1 MAGRALPARRGDYR
15 VFRTLTTRWAD
26 NDIYGH
32 MNNVVHYALFDTAV
46 NGFLIEEGALDLHT
60 GEQIGLV
67 VETRC
72 SYHSGIAFP
81 DTVHAGLRAD
91 RVGNSSVTYGI
102 GLFRN
107 DDDIAAA
114 EGQFT
119 HVYVDRET
127 RRPQPLHPPLRALAE
142 SIQHA
147 A

>member
-1 MAGRALPARRGDYR
+1 MAEKQTPAGREAYK
-15 VFRTLTTRWAD
+15 VFRPLTTRWAD
-26 NDIYGH
+26 NDVYGH

-46 NGFLIEEGALDLHT
+46 NEYLIAEGALDIRD

-72 SYHSGIAFP
+72 SYFAEMAFP
-81 DTVHAGLRAD
+81 DRVTAGLRTD

-107 DDDIAAA
+107 EDATAAA

-119 HVYVDRET
+119 HVYVGRES
-127 RRPQPLHPPLRALAE
+127 RRPQPLNPKLRSVAE
-142 SIQHA
+142 GIA